1 MLLNLHFNI
10 EHAILFTPWI
20 FATWITLFSEIY
32 LLILL
37 TSSLNHSIMAFLS
50 SQSLTWTFPGLM
62 SAFSPLSSTSSR
74 FLSNSILFSL
84 NLFSESFFF
93 CKKSMMLDVML
104 PEDPLRLI
112 TGPLNVLYVRLTGEL
127 RWVAIPLIP

>member
-1 MLLNLHFNI
+1 
-10 EHAILFTPWI
+10 
-20 FATWITLFSEIY
+20 
-32 LLILL
+32 
-37 TSSLNHSIMAFLS
+37 
-50 SQSLTWTFPGLM
+50 M

-84 NLFSESFFF
+84 NLFSDSFFF

-127 RWVAIPLIP
+127 RRFAIPLIP